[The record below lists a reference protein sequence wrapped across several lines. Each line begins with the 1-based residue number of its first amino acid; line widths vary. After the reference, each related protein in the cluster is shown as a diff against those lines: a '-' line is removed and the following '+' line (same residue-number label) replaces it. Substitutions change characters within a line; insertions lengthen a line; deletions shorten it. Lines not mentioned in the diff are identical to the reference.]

1 MKKVHKCLKWGM
13 ERRVVKRCDLVR
25 SPAKR
30 ETTPCLPSLSTE
42 SPGGCQSTMKLI
54 EKATMLVHCKRAKDH
69 GDAVAIAAA
78 GDNGWMVLLTVRD
91 RCYLGEESLVAR
103 VASHVAA
110 RRWRRNSQRRD
121 FFDVLRLLCILTQ
134 ACPSRHFSHR
144 RNSISSFQSSL
155 LEQCRSRLSVHPYRR
170 THLKISLSHQI
181 KIQIKI
187 HGPQYPKAVENQKPS
202 LFCRGK

>member
-1 MKKVHKCLKWGM
+1 
-13 ERRVVKRCDLVR
+13 VR

-134 ACPSRHFSHR
+134 ACPSR
-144 RNSISSFQSSL
+144 Q
-155 LEQCRSRLSVHPYRR
+155 Q
-170 THLKISLSHQI
+170 HLVIPVI
-181 KIQIKI
+181 
-187 HGPQYPKAVENQKPS
+187 AVGTVPKPS
-202 LFCRGK
+202 VRTPVSTHALEDLSKPPDQDTDQDTWTTVSKSSRKPKTLTFL